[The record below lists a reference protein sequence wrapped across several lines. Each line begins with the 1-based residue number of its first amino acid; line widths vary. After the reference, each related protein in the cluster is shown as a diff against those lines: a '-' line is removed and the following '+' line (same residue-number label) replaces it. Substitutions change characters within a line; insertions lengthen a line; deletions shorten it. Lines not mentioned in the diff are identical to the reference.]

1 MNVSV
6 VAVMADVGKA
16 INNTFKLN
24 NAGLVQ
30 VRESAYQLVYSV
42 QGSVANT
49 PTHLEM
55 LHLLR

>member
-49 PTHLEM
+49 PRT
-55 LHLLR
+55 